1 MTCRGNVTTYKA
13 LERDSN
19 RAVVVKVIKK
29 SEENLA
35 FHSALLELE
44 KCDSPYLVRYLK
56 CYKDEHEYT
65 V

>member
-13 LERDSN
+13 LERDNN

-29 SEENLA
+29 SEENAA
-35 FHSALLELE
+35 FPFTLQELE
-44 KCDSPYLVRYLK
+44 KCEFRYLVRYMK
-56 CYKDEHEYT
+56 YCNDGNEYT

>member
-13 LERDSN
+13 LEKDNN

-29 SEENLA
+29 SEENAA
-35 FHSALLELE
+35 FHSALQELE

-56 CYKDEHEYT
+56 HGNDKNDYT

>member
-29 SEENLA
+29 SEENAA
-35 FHSALLELE
+35 FHSTLLELE

-56 CYKDEHEYT
+56 CYKDENEYT

>member
-19 RAVVVKVIKK
+19 RPLMVKVIKM

-35 FHSALLELE
+35 FHSALQELE
-44 KCDSPYLVRYLK
+44 KCDSPYLVRYMK
-56 CYKDEHEYT
+56 YCNDGSEYT

>member
-1 MTCRGNVTTYKA
+1 MTCRGSVTTYKA
-13 LERDSN
+13 LEKDSN

-29 SEENLA
+29 SEENAA
-35 FHSALLELE
+35 FHSALQELE

-56 CYKDEHEYT
+56 HGNDKNDYT

>member
-1 MTCRGNVTTYKA
+1 MTRRGSVTTYKA
-13 LERDSN
+13 LEKDSN
-19 RAVVVKVIKK
+19 RAVVMKVIKK

-44 KCDSPYLVRYLK
+44 KCDSPYLVRYMK
-56 CYKDEHEYT
+56 YCNDGSEYT

>member
-1 MTCRGNVTTYKA
+1 MTRRGNVTTYKA

-29 SEENLA
+29 SEDNAA
-35 FHSALLELE
+35 FHSTLQELE
-44 KCDSPYLVRYLK
+44 KCDSPYLVSYLK
-56 CYKDEHEYT
+56 NDNDKNDYT

>member
-13 LERDSN
+13 LEKDSN

-29 SEENLA
+29 SEENAA
-35 FHSALLELE
+35 FHSALQELE
-44 KCDSPYLVRYLK
+44 KCDSPYMVRYLK
-56 CYKDEHEYT
+56 HGNDKNDYT

>member
-13 LERDSN
+13 LERDNN

-29 SEENLA
+29 SEDNAA
-35 FHSALLELE
+35 FHSTLQELE
-44 KCDSPYLVRYLK
+44 KCDSPYLVSYLK
-56 CYKDEHEYT
+56 HGNDKNDYT